1 MRKVVVNAKTHDKRI
16 VFSENLSITGHL
28 LGIIGHF
35 LSVILRVV
43 QAGCHPVAIAQV
55 VEHWQLKSE
64 APVQSRVA
72 ASFQNILLSLFTY
85 TYIYNYT
92 CTCTSGS

>member
-35 LSVILRVV
+35 LSIIEIFCE
-43 QAGCHPVAIAQV
+43 QCGIA
-55 VEHWQLKSE
+55 
-64 APVQSRVA
+64 
-72 ASFQNILLSLFTY
+72 
-85 TYIYNYT
+85 
-92 CTCTSGS
+92 